1 MPGWAAS
8 AKLCEGRIVVLVNG
22 SPSAMVLPAL
32 FCENFECL
40 DDYAS
45 TAVFASFL
53 RVLNYASFYLT
64 VFLPGVFVCLAVYLP
79 ELIPP
84 QLLYKI
90 EAAEKA
96 TPLPL
101 FAEMLLVILLL
112 EVIREA
118 GLRMPQSLGHS
129 VSLVAALI
137 LGDAA
142 IATGLMST
150 PVIFVASITS
160 IAVFVTPALY
170 EPATLLRI
178 GVVVAAGLAGP
189 VGLAGAFFVLLLSLS
204 GTGMLG
210 CAVSCTASVPAK
222 PAGRGRRY
230 PAQLSAPVPQGVQH
244 LAKTEAPRMNKTQD
258 KFSLPAV
265 TLSIFAAAA
274 AERLPVCSSP
284 RCAPLAG
291 GAGCRC
297 CLMILSALVSRFWQS
312 GPPKPAAWAAA
323 FCLQVWLAVELAGTF
338 WKALQVCREEFS
350 SLALL
355 GFLPLLLW
363 AGWQMPARA
372 WGAPAQVLWW
382 FVAVGSAVCLM
393 GLSRQMHWAGLFAQ
407 AAPQSTAFTVPV
419 YAEYFA
425 VPLLCGR
432 EERRG
437 VCLPILTALVQTA
450 ATLGM
455 ALVFGRTYPARELLR
470 AWSTGTFSRLDAA
483 LLLVWL
489 TCAIFRIGVLCT
501 AIRMLG
507 QEYAIQKRKEVRQ

>member
-1 MPGWAAS
+1 
-8 AKLCEGRIVVLVNG
+8 
-22 SPSAMVLPAL
+22 
-32 FCENFECL
+32 
-40 DDYAS
+40 
-45 TAVFASFL
+45 
-53 RVLNYASFYLT
+53 
-64 VFLPGVFVCLAVYLP
+64 
-79 ELIPP
+79 
-84 QLLYKI
+84 
-90 EAAEKA
+90 
-96 TPLPL
+96 
-101 FAEMLLVILLL
+101 
-112 EVIREA
+112 
-118 GLRMPQSLGHS
+118 
-129 VSLVAALI
+129 
-137 LGDAA
+137 
-142 IATGLMST
+142 
-150 PVIFVASITS
+150 
-160 IAVFVTPALY
+160 
-170 EPATLLRI
+170 
-178 GVVVAAGLAGP
+178 
-189 VGLAGAFFVLLLSLS
+189 
-204 GTGMLG
+204 
-210 CAVSCTASVPAK
+210 
-222 PAGRGRRY
+222 
-230 PAQLSAPVPQGVQH
+230 
-244 LAKTEAPRMNKTQD
+244 MNKTQD

-274 AERLPVCSSP
+274 AERLPVCSSS
-284 RCAPLAG
+284 RALLWQEVLA
-291 GAGCRC
+291 AVL
-297 CLMILSALVSRFWQS
+297 LMILSALVSRFWQS

-382 FVAVGSAVCLM
+382 FVAVGSAVCLL

-483 LLLVWL
+483 LLLIWL

-501 AIRMLG
+501 AVRMLG
-507 QEYAIQKRKEVRQ
+507 QEYAISVTLARLWLLLLEHQRERPVSPLPAPVLRQERIQTMLTYLYDHYSEDIALSDLAEAAHVSVGECCRSFRVCLKTTPYRFLKEYRIRKGMELLQAGHTVSETAGLCGFNQVSNFIHAFKSVAGCTPLQFVKHRP

>member
-1 MPGWAAS
+1 
-8 AKLCEGRIVVLVNG
+8 
-22 SPSAMVLPAL
+22 
-32 FCENFECL
+32 
-40 DDYAS
+40 
-45 TAVFASFL
+45 
-53 RVLNYASFYLT
+53 
-64 VFLPGVFVCLAVYLP
+64 
-79 ELIPP
+79 
-84 QLLYKI
+84 
-90 EAAEKA
+90 
-96 TPLPL
+96 
-101 FAEMLLVILLL
+101 
-112 EVIREA
+112 
-118 GLRMPQSLGHS
+118 
-129 VSLVAALI
+129 
-137 LGDAA
+137 
-142 IATGLMST
+142 
-150 PVIFVASITS
+150 
-160 IAVFVTPALY
+160 
-170 EPATLLRI
+170 
-178 GVVVAAGLAGP
+178 
-189 VGLAGAFFVLLLSLS
+189 
-204 GTGMLG
+204 
-210 CAVSCTASVPAK
+210 
-222 PAGRGRRY
+222 
-230 PAQLSAPVPQGVQH
+230 
-244 LAKTEAPRMNKTQD
+244 MNKTQD

-274 AERLPVCSSP
+274 AAERLPVCSSP
-284 RCAPLAG
+284 RALLWQEVLA
-291 GAGCRC
+291 AVL
-297 CLMILSALVSRFWQS
+297 LMILSALVSRFWQS

-323 FCLQVWLAVELAGTF
+323 FCLQVWLMAELAGTF

-455 ALVFGRTYPARELLR
+455 ALVFSRTYPARELLR

>member
-1 MPGWAAS
+1 
-8 AKLCEGRIVVLVNG
+8 
-22 SPSAMVLPAL
+22 
-32 FCENFECL
+32 
-40 DDYAS
+40 
-45 TAVFASFL
+45 
-53 RVLNYASFYLT
+53 
-64 VFLPGVFVCLAVYLP
+64 
-79 ELIPP
+79 
-84 QLLYKI
+84 
-90 EAAEKA
+90 
-96 TPLPL
+96 
-101 FAEMLLVILLL
+101 
-112 EVIREA
+112 
-118 GLRMPQSLGHS
+118 
-129 VSLVAALI
+129 
-137 LGDAA
+137 
-142 IATGLMST
+142 
-150 PVIFVASITS
+150 
-160 IAVFVTPALY
+160 
-170 EPATLLRI
+170 
-178 GVVVAAGLAGP
+178 
-189 VGLAGAFFVLLLSLS
+189 
-204 GTGMLG
+204 
-210 CAVSCTASVPAK
+210 
-222 PAGRGRRY
+222 
-230 PAQLSAPVPQGVQH
+230 
-244 LAKTEAPRMNKTQD
+244 MNKTQD

-284 RCAPLAG
+284 RALLWQEVLA
-291 GAGCRC
+291 AVL
-297 CLMILSALVSRFWQS
+297 LMILSALASRFWQS
-312 GPPKPAAWAAA
+312 GPPKSAAWAAA

-382 FVAVGSAVCLM
+382 FVAVGSAVCLL

-407 AAPQSTAFTVPV
+407 AAPQSTAFAVPV

-501 AIRMLG
+501 TIRMLG

>member
-1 MPGWAAS
+1 MQFAPG
-8 AKLCEGRIVVLVNG
+8 
-22 SPSAMVLPAL
+22 
-32 FCENFECL
+32 
-40 DDYAS
+40 
-45 TAVFASFL
+45 
-53 RVLNYASFYLT
+53 
-64 VFLPGVFVCLAVYLP
+64 
-79 ELIPP
+79 
-84 QLLYKI
+84 
-90 EAAEKA
+90 
-96 TPLPL
+96 
-101 FAEMLLVILLL
+101 
-112 EVIREA
+112 
-118 GLRMPQSLGHS
+118 
-129 VSLVAALI
+129 
-137 LGDAA
+137 
-142 IATGLMST
+142 
-150 PVIFVASITS
+150 
-160 IAVFVTPALY
+160 
-170 EPATLLRI
+170 
-178 GVVVAAGLAGP
+178 
-189 VGLAGAFFVLLLSLS
+189 
-204 GTGMLG
+204 
-210 CAVSCTASVPAK
+210 
-222 PAGRGRRY
+222 
-230 PAQLSAPVPQGVQH
+230 
-244 LAKTEAPRMNKTQD
+244 
-258 KFSLPAV
+258 
-265 TLSIFAAAA
+265 
-274 AERLPVCSSP
+274 
-284 RCAPLAG
+284 APLAG
-291 GAGCRC
+291 GAGCSTADDTFC
-297 CLMILSALVSRFWQS
+297 FGQS
-312 GPPKPAAWAAA
+312 
-323 FCLQVWLAVELAGTF
+323 VLAVRPAKACRLGSCILPAGLAGGGTGR
-338 WKALQVCREEFS
+338 KALQVCREEFS

-483 LLLVWL
+483 LLLIWL

>member
-1 MPGWAAS
+1 
-8 AKLCEGRIVVLVNG
+8 
-22 SPSAMVLPAL
+22 
-32 FCENFECL
+32 
-40 DDYAS
+40 
-45 TAVFASFL
+45 
-53 RVLNYASFYLT
+53 
-64 VFLPGVFVCLAVYLP
+64 
-79 ELIPP
+79 
-84 QLLYKI
+84 
-90 EAAEKA
+90 
-96 TPLPL
+96 
-101 FAEMLLVILLL
+101 
-112 EVIREA
+112 
-118 GLRMPQSLGHS
+118 
-129 VSLVAALI
+129 
-137 LGDAA
+137 
-142 IATGLMST
+142 
-150 PVIFVASITS
+150 
-160 IAVFVTPALY
+160 
-170 EPATLLRI
+170 
-178 GVVVAAGLAGP
+178 
-189 VGLAGAFFVLLLSLS
+189 
-204 GTGMLG
+204 
-210 CAVSCTASVPAK
+210 
-222 PAGRGRRY
+222 
-230 PAQLSAPVPQGVQH
+230 
-244 LAKTEAPRMNKTQD
+244 MNKTQD

-274 AERLPVCSSP
+274 AERLPVCSSS
-284 RCAPLAG
+284 RALLWQEVLA
-291 GAGCRC
+291 AVL
-297 CLMILSALVSRFWQS
+297 LMILSALGSRFWQS

-338 WKALQVCREEFS
+338 WKALQICREEFS

-363 AGWQMPARA
+363 VGWQMPARA

-382 FVAVGSAVCLM
+382 FVAVGSAVCLL
-393 GLSRQMHWAGLFAQ
+393 GLARQMHWARLFAQ

-432 EERRG
+432 EKRRG

-501 AIRMLG
+501 TIRMLG

>member
-1 MPGWAAS
+1 
-8 AKLCEGRIVVLVNG
+8 
-22 SPSAMVLPAL
+22 
-32 FCENFECL
+32 
-40 DDYAS
+40 
-45 TAVFASFL
+45 
-53 RVLNYASFYLT
+53 
-64 VFLPGVFVCLAVYLP
+64 
-79 ELIPP
+79 
-84 QLLYKI
+84 
-90 EAAEKA
+90 
-96 TPLPL
+96 
-101 FAEMLLVILLL
+101 
-112 EVIREA
+112 
-118 GLRMPQSLGHS
+118 
-129 VSLVAALI
+129 
-137 LGDAA
+137 
-142 IATGLMST
+142 
-150 PVIFVASITS
+150 
-160 IAVFVTPALY
+160 
-170 EPATLLRI
+170 
-178 GVVVAAGLAGP
+178 
-189 VGLAGAFFVLLLSLS
+189 
-204 GTGMLG
+204 
-210 CAVSCTASVPAK
+210 
-222 PAGRGRRY
+222 
-230 PAQLSAPVPQGVQH
+230 
-244 LAKTEAPRMNKTQD
+244 MNKTQD

-265 TLSIFAAAA
+265 ALSIFAAAA

-284 RCAPLAG
+284 RALLWQEVLA
-291 GAGCRC
+291 AVL
-297 CLMILSALVSRFWQS
+297 LMILSALASRFWQS

-363 AGWQMPARA
+363 MGWQMPARA

-382 FVAVGSAVCLM
+382 FVAVGSAVCLL
-393 GLSRQMHWAGLFAQ
+393 GLARQMHWAGLFAQ

-432 EERRG
+432 EKRRG

-483 LLLVWL
+483 LLLIWL

-501 AIRMLG
+501 AVRMLG

>member
-1 MPGWAAS
+1 
-8 AKLCEGRIVVLVNG
+8 
-22 SPSAMVLPAL
+22 
-32 FCENFECL
+32 
-40 DDYAS
+40 
-45 TAVFASFL
+45 
-53 RVLNYASFYLT
+53 
-64 VFLPGVFVCLAVYLP
+64 
-79 ELIPP
+79 
-84 QLLYKI
+84 
-90 EAAEKA
+90 
-96 TPLPL
+96 
-101 FAEMLLVILLL
+101 
-112 EVIREA
+112 
-118 GLRMPQSLGHS
+118 
-129 VSLVAALI
+129 
-137 LGDAA
+137 
-142 IATGLMST
+142 
-150 PVIFVASITS
+150 
-160 IAVFVTPALY
+160 
-170 EPATLLRI
+170 
-178 GVVVAAGLAGP
+178 
-189 VGLAGAFFVLLLSLS
+189 
-204 GTGMLG
+204 
-210 CAVSCTASVPAK
+210 
-222 PAGRGRRY
+222 
-230 PAQLSAPVPQGVQH
+230 
-244 LAKTEAPRMNKTQD
+244 MNKTQD

-284 RCAPLAG
+284 RALLWQEVLA
-291 GAGCRC
+291 AVL
-297 CLMILSALVSRFWQS
+297 LMILSALASRFWQS
-312 GPPKPAAWAAA
+312 GPPKSAAWAAA

-363 AGWQMPARA
+363 AGWQMP
-372 WGAPAQVLWW
+372 
-382 FVAVGSAVCLM
+382 
-393 GLSRQMHWAGLFAQ
+393 RQMHWAGLFAQ

-501 AIRMLG
+501 AVRMLG

>member
-1 MPGWAAS
+1 
-8 AKLCEGRIVVLVNG
+8 
-22 SPSAMVLPAL
+22 
-32 FCENFECL
+32 
-40 DDYAS
+40 
-45 TAVFASFL
+45 
-53 RVLNYASFYLT
+53 
-64 VFLPGVFVCLAVYLP
+64 
-79 ELIPP
+79 
-84 QLLYKI
+84 
-90 EAAEKA
+90 
-96 TPLPL
+96 
-101 FAEMLLVILLL
+101 
-112 EVIREA
+112 
-118 GLRMPQSLGHS
+118 
-129 VSLVAALI
+129 
-137 LGDAA
+137 
-142 IATGLMST
+142 
-150 PVIFVASITS
+150 
-160 IAVFVTPALY
+160 
-170 EPATLLRI
+170 
-178 GVVVAAGLAGP
+178 
-189 VGLAGAFFVLLLSLS
+189 
-204 GTGMLG
+204 
-210 CAVSCTASVPAK
+210 
-222 PAGRGRRY
+222 
-230 PAQLSAPVPQGVQH
+230 
-244 LAKTEAPRMNKTQD
+244 MNKTQD

-274 AERLPVCSSP
+274 AERLPVCSSS
-284 RCAPLAG
+284 RALLWQEVLA
-291 GAGCRC
+291 AVL
-297 CLMILSALVSRFWQS
+297 LMILSALVSRFWQS

-355 GFLPLLLW
+355 GFLPLLL
-363 AGWQMPARA
+363 
-372 WGAPAQVLWW
+372 
-382 FVAVGSAVCLM
+382 
-393 GLSRQMHWAGLFAQ
+393 WAGLFAQ

-501 AIRMLG
+501 AVRMLG